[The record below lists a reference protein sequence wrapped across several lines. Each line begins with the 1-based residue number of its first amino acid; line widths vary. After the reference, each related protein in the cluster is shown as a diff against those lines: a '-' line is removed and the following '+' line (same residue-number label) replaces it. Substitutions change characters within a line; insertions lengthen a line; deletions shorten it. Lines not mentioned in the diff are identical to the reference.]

1 MTPID
6 EKQDAFRRAEELLD
20 QSQDANLRYAILEVR
35 RCLEAVVYEKL
46 WIYRGRLPAEIAK
59 KWQPPQAFK
68 ALIAIE
74 PNAGSTSIFSFAKQK
89 GLGMAVEEP
98 LKQLGVDLRP
108 DVKWLSK
115 TWNKLGKFLHAE
127 FPYAPAETFA
137 DPDKIRTELREVIE
151 KIRPFVETTFTGTI
165 AEIISFECIA
175 CNNLVLANKKGVESI
190 GYATCLNP
198 ECELRHLAKKN
209 GENFEFEAESFSAD
223 CPECCGQILLP
234 EHKLA
239 AGYEFACPDCHCR
252 YQVGHKW
259 LFDKIMESK
268 KAD

>member
-1 MTPID
+1 MPID
-6 EKQDAFRRAEELLD
+6 EKLDAFRRAEELLD
-20 QSQDANLRYAILEVR
+20 QSKDAILRYAILEVR

-74 PNAGSTSIFSFAKQK
+74 PNAGRTSIFNLAKQK
-89 GLGMAVEEP
+89 GLGVAVEGP

-127 FPYAPAETFA
+127 SPYAPAEIFA
-137 DPDKIRTELREVIE
+137 DPGKVRTELREVIE

-175 CNNLVLANKKGVESI
+175 CNGLVLANKKGVESI

-198 ECELRHLAKKN
+198 ECELRYLVKGKH
-209 GENFEFEAESFSAD
+209 GEDFKFEPESYSAE
-223 CPECCGQILLP
+223 CLECGGQITLP
-234 EHKLA
+234 MHKLS
-239 AGYEFACPDCHCR
+239 AGHEFSCSVCHCR
-252 YQVGHKW
+252 YQVAHEW
-259 LFDKIMESK
+259 TYVKITD
-268 KAD
+268 A